1 VSDDATPRVAVV
13 GLGRAGSALIRSL
26 MRARVPVVA
35 AVSRR
40 GEGAPATALFH
51 AKTFTHVRELDLVE
65 IDIALLAIPDDALSD
80 VAGELSQLARPPR
93 IVAHLS
99 GARGPS
105 ALAALGA
112 RAAAFHPLAALSPD
126 EPVPAGALV
135 AVDACTDDA
144 RALLLV
150 LARALLLTPVV
161 VDESV
166 RALYHA
172 GAAIT
177 ANLSVALVQTAME
190 LLVRAGVDD
199 DTARRGLTTLLA
211 STVQNLV
218 RAPSLRAALT
228 GAVARGDVG
237 TIRSHL
243 EALAFD
249 ADTEALYRALS
260 LKLVPLSTA
269 TEEKRDEMREVL
281 RGDDAEG

>member
-1 VSDDATPRVAVV
+1 MSDKTTPRVAVV

-26 MRARVPVVA
+26 MRARVPIVA

-51 AKTFTHVRELDLVE
+51 AKTYTHVRELDGIAV
-65 IDIALLAIPDDALSD
+65 DVALLAIPDDALSD
-80 VAGELSQLARPPR
+80 VSDELSHLEHPPR

-105 ALAALGA
+105 ALAALGE

-144 RALLLV
+144 RALLMA
-150 LARALLLTPVV
+150 LARALLLAPVV
-161 VDESV
+161 VDEGV

-177 ANLSVALVQTAME
+177 ANLPIALVQTGVD
-190 LLVRAGVDD
+190 LLIRAGIDD
-199 DTARRGLTTLLA
+199 ETARRGLTTLLA
-211 STVQNLV
+211 STVQNLE
-218 RAPSLRAALT
+218 RAPSLSAALT

-237 TIRSHL
+237 TIRTHL

-249 ADTEALYRALS
+249 PEILSLYRALS
-260 LKLVPLSTA
+260 LRLVPLSLA
-269 TEEKRDEMREVL
+269 RDKHAALAEVL
-281 RGDDAEG
+281 RADDDEK